1 MKYLKSEEWYL
12 WRRHSDKIYPW
23 ERYLNTDFLKSER
36 KRINEVAAWT
46 KKFQRGLHNA
56 PLEDVC
62 YYVVPIKIKPRWLT
76 HLEEGHSQCKGLS
89 ALRNCSIG
97 PLVAFFPSGRTPMDY
112 TLIRIN
118 SSKKIALLNSYTKS
132 THGENAI
139 KIEDWEVLESD
150 CIYADLRTESN
161 FVSRII
167 EENTN
172 TEESMA
178 KSIAAPLISAP
189 FVLGGIGGISSASIL
204 DERELSH
211 GLNIALQ
218 MMLPPEY
225 RSFSPPKS
233 GIKGKIMEIM
243 PGISIHLAEK
253 IITGRN
259 YVSSVEGSNFGI
271 MEPERR
277 KRAAFRGEYSI
288 LGAMINSQSRG
299 IELYEEMLHKFFEP
313 EISIANLGELVDADD
328 VLNLIKAIDEDSG
341 LQIASMRQR
350 NPSIRISVQEEE
362 NFRRLINADIDVVLT
377 ERIRDDGLR
386 DIIKEMK
393 VDVCVENLKRE
404 AQSIARSENRDC
416 ADLTSLE
423 QARRTFKDRL
433 WMLEGDEMFRHI
445 QYNARAERDRIRVF
459 ILKNVLRELRIA
471 TAEEIYQKVN
481 SNTTSRTFFRD
492 FEDLQRLLIWAEQN
506 NIVYR
511 DSRRRY
517 GLV

>member
-1 MKYLKSEEWYL
+1 M
-12 WRRHSDKIYPW
+12 
-23 ERYLNTDFLKSER
+23 
-36 KRINEVAAWT
+36 
-46 KKFQRGLHNA
+46 
-56 PLEDVC
+56 
-62 YYVVPIKIKPRWLT
+62 
-76 HLEEGHSQCKGLS
+76 
-89 ALRNCSIG
+89 
-97 PLVAFFPSGRTPMDY
+97 
-112 TLIRIN
+112 
-118 SSKKIALLNSYTKS
+118 
-132 THGENAI
+132 
-139 KIEDWEVLESD
+139 LESD

-377 ERIRDDGLR
+377 ENIPDDSLR
-386 DIIKEMK
+386 GIITEMK
-393 VDVCVENLKRE
+393 VDACVENLKRE

-416 ADLTSLE
+416 ADLSALE
-423 QARRTFKDRL
+423 D
-433 WMLEGDEMFRHI
+433 
-445 QYNARAERDRIRVF
+445 
-459 ILKNVLRELRIA
+459 
-471 TAEEIYQKVN
+471 TA
-481 SNTTSRTFFRD
+481 
-492 FEDLQRLLIWAEQN
+492 
-506 NIVYR
+506 
-511 DSRRRY
+511 
-517 GLV
+517 

>member
-1 MKYLKSEEWYL
+1 MKHLKSEEWYP
-12 WRRHSDKIYPW
+12 WRRRSDKKYPW

-36 KRINEVAAWT
+36 ERINDVAAWT
-46 KKFQRGLHNA
+46 KKFQRGPYHA

-62 YYVVPIKIKPRWLT
+62 YYVLPIEIKSRWLT
-76 HLEEGHSQCKGLS
+76 YLEEGHTECKGLS
-89 ALRNCSIG
+89 ALRNCSVE
-97 PLVAFFPSGRTPMDY
+97 PLVAFFPSGRAPRDY
-112 TLIRIN
+112 TPIRIN

-132 THGENAI
+132 TFVQNAI
-139 KIEDWEVLESD
+139 TIEDWDVLEID
-150 CIYADLRTESN
+150 FIYADVRTESN

-225 RSFSPPKS
+225 RSFLPPKS
-233 GIKGKIMEIM
+233 GIKGKKIEILE
-243 PGISIHLAEK
+243 GISIHLAEK
-253 IITGRN
+253 ILTGRN
-259 YVSSVEGSNFGI
+259 YVRSVEGPNFGI
-271 MEPERR
+271 MELERS

-288 LGAMINSQSRG
+288 LGALINSQSRG
-299 IELYEEMLHKFFEP
+299 IELYEELIHKFFES
-313 EISIANLGELVDADD
+313 EICIPNLGEQVDADG
-328 VLNLIKAIDEDSG
+328 VLNLIEAIDEDSG
-341 LQIASMRQR
+341 LQIASLRQR
-350 NPSIRISVQEEE
+350 NPAIRISVQEEE

-386 DIIKEMK
+386 DIITEMK
-393 VDVCVENLKRE
+393 VDACVENLKRE

-416 ADLTSLE
+416 ADLTALE

-433 WMLEGDEMFRHI
+433 WMLEDDERFRNI
-445 QYNARAERDRIRVF
+445 RYNARAERGRIRVS
-459 ILKNVLRELRIA
+459 ILKNTLRELRIA

-481 SNTTSRTFFRD
+481 SNTAARTFFRD
-492 FEDLQRLLIWAEQN
+492 FEDLKQLLIWAERN
-506 NIVYR
+506 YTVYR
-511 DSRRRY
+511 DSRMRY